1 MIRTGLNSCILAG
14 IITLAMSASAAAQVQ
29 RIPQKAQG
37 PGFGLENARY
47 IRSGALLFV
56 TFDNNQDF
64 LITEEEIIN
73 GARNTFRLADADGD
87 GKMSPIEQR
96 NWAAMI
102 TSESDVLGNSRM
114 CARMLEKNVN
124 EDEFAQCLVQFS
136 ERFIDRDENG
146 AIRISGLTLDP
157 GEQSSNNEPEDD
169 LARLKRPNVGPNP
182 ISGMR

>member
-1 MIRTGLNSCILAG
+1 MIRIGLNSCMFAG

-29 RIPQKAQG
+29 RIPQQGQG

-64 LITEEEIIN
+64 LITEQEIIE
-73 GARNTFRLADADGD
+73 GARNTFKLADADGD
-87 GKMSPIEQR
+87 GEMSPIEQR
-96 NWAAMI
+96 SWAAMI

-124 EDEFAQCLVQFS
+124 EDEFVQCLVQFS
-136 ERFIDRDENG
+136 ERFTDRDENG
-146 AIRISGLTLDP
+146 SIRISGLTLDP
-157 GEQSSNNEPEDD
+157 RDKTGDNEPEDD
-169 LARLKRPNVGPNP
+169 LARLKRPNIGPNP